1 MVQLTGVVVE
11 GDSLGPVPFATVY
24 RARDQRG
31 TITDEYGF
39 FAIPARVGDTV
50 RFSSIGLT
58 ESYLVVPDLTGQEM
72 PDRMSVVQPLG
83 RDTVMMDEARI
94 YPWPSRERFKE
105 EFLALRLEADARER
119 ARRNLDFDPM
129 ALYDRMSEMG
139 SSPQENFRALQAQPG
154 RDGRHA
160 GRHGPGQPAE
170 SAGLGAVHQRPPQR
184 RVPKALTPPCNTLAS
199 FSVERSVRPL
209 GLLVALLLVSLAGSA
224 QTYRVFGRVTDGAG
238 QPSPGPP
245 CCPRAAGLRRD
256 GCGWPLRPAPA
267 RPR

>member
-1 MVQLTGVVVE
+1 MPSPFRFAVLFLLMACAPVLSAQTEADSTTTPMVVQLTGVVVE

-58 ESYLVVPDLTGQEM
+58 ESFLVVPDLTGQEM

-139 SSPQENFRALQAQPG
+139 SSPQENFRILQARQAEM
-154 RDGRHA
+154 A
-160 GRHGPGQPAE
+160 GYQGGM
-170 SAGLGAVHQRPPQR
+170 
-184 RVPKALTPPCNTLAS
+184 VP
-199 FSVERSVRPL
+199 
-209 GLLVALLLVSLAGSA
+209 VSLLNPLAW
-224 QTYRVFGRVTDGAG
+224 G
-238 QPSPGPP
+238 QFIN
-245 CCPRAAGLRRD
+245 ALRNGEFRK
-256 GCGWPLRPAPA
+256 R
-267 RPR
+267 

>member
-1 MVQLTGVVVE
+1 MPSPFRLAVLFLLMACVPVLFAQAGADSSATPMVVQLTGVVVE

-58 ESYLVVPDLTGQEM
+58 ESFLVVPDLTGQEM

-139 SSPQENFRALQAQPG
+139 SSPQENFRILQSRQAEM
-154 RDGRHA
+154 A
-160 GRHGPGQPAE
+160 GYQGGM
-170 SAGLGAVHQRPPQR
+170 
-184 RVPKALTPPCNTLAS
+184 VP
-199 FSVERSVRPL
+199 
-209 GLLVALLLVSLAGSA
+209 VSLLNPLAW
-224 QTYRVFGRVTDGAG
+224 G
-238 QPSPGPP
+238 QFIN
-245 CCPRAAGLRRD
+245 ALRNGEFRK
-256 GCGWPLRPAPA
+256 R
-267 RPR
+267 

>member
-1 MVQLTGVVVE
+1 MPSPFRFAVLFLLMACAPVLSAQTETDSTATPMVVQLTGVVVE

-58 ESYLVVPDLTGQEM
+58 ESFLVVPDLTGQEM

-139 SSPQENFRALQAQPG
+139 SSPQENFRILQARQAEM
-154 RDGRHA
+154 A
-160 GRHGPGQPAE
+160 GYQGGM
-170 SAGLGAVHQRPPQR
+170 
-184 RVPKALTPPCNTLAS
+184 VP
-199 FSVERSVRPL
+199 
-209 GLLVALLLVSLAGSA
+209 VSLLNCLLYTS
-224 QTYRVFGRVTDGAG
+224 
-238 QPSPGPP
+238 PSP
-245 CCPRAAGLRRD
+245 RD
-256 GCGWPLRPAPA
+256 AHESRMPSSA
-267 RPR
+267 